1 MFFKATRNFSNM
13 AFDSKPRLA
22 EVPEHRC
29 SVFESRLS
37 RISDWITE
45 IFGTSYK
52 IDIYF
57 CHQHFYYVKLVS
69 QVLELPP
76 HGNKRSMNVDFVKQL

>member
-1 MFFKATRNFSNM
+1 MPA
-13 AFDSKPRLA
+13 
-22 EVPEHRC
+22 HRC

-52 IDIYF
+52 MLGLFEPIFQAVAFTVLHSVVNLQQLGRNQLTLESLMKTLLSDI
-57 CHQHFYYVKLVS
+57 S
-69 QVLELPP
+69 
-76 HGNKRSMNVDFVKQL
+76 